1 MQLLIKTLV
10 GEDCI
15 TLEDGEKVY
24 DRIHPELL
32 DGRPVEV
39 DFAGVGV
46 FASTFFNA
54 AFGRLLKDLT
64 AETLNRL
71 LTVTHITPDGLAV
84 LRIVIENSTEY
95 YTDPGVRKAVDA
107 ILNEPIEDR

>member
-1 MQLLIKTLV
+1 MKLPIKTMI

-24 DRIHPELL
+24 TRIHPELL
-32 DGRPVEV
+32 AGRPVEV

-64 AETLNRL
+64 SEMLNRL
-71 LTVTHITPDGLAV
+71 LQVTNITPDGLAV
-84 LRIVIENSTEY
+84 LRRVIENSKEY
-95 YTDPGVRKAVDA
+95 YTNPKVREAVDA
-107 ILNEPIEDR
+107 ILNEPVENR